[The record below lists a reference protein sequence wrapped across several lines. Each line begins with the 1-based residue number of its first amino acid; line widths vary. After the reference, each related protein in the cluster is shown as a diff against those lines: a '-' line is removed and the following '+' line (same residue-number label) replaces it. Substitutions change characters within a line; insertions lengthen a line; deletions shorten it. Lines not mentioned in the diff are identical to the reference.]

1 MDTNHLFTVLNS
13 IKPMSAG
20 FKTYLAENL
29 VHHHF
34 CSGDHMPYRPPVS
47 RTIYFITYGI
57 VGGIRIAHDQAE
69 TLWFSGEG
77 QFVCPGI
84 IPSTVIFVE
93 RIEFLTPTHLIGL
106 ELTMII
112 KAIGLFPEAME
123 ILFGL
128 LDQNR
133 LESNDREV
141 FLRLSPG
148 DRFNLI
154 ANSIPIL
161 FIQAHAHQMATYLN
175 ISTRQLMRYKRK
187 YYKRS

>member
-47 RTIYFITYGI
+47 RTIYFISYGI

-77 QFVCPGI
+77 QFICPGI

-93 RIEFLTPTHLIGL
+93 RIEFLTSTHLIGL

-123 ILFGL
+123 ILFEL

-133 LESNDREV
+133 VESNEREV